1 MNFTAH
7 PHTFVDGPL
16 KKRAAFL
23 EQKIFEIIENELTDN
38 EWLQLIAQI
47 SNSVWDDRFF
57 CLGVTNPEIYEKIVQ
72 ERLGV
77 VREFLKDFEAT
88 SGKRRGQLRHA
99 FLAGFALGEFDK
111 RKKSRSS
118 ASKPRGA
125 KKGSLRE
132 LLNRERPNWIK
143 ETDGCLARWLLN
155 SHANSFLE
163 TTLSELKNRISKI
176 RRVKQKASR

>member
-7 PHTFVDGPL
+7 SHRIVNGHL
-16 KKRAAFL
+16 KKRTAFL
-23 EQKIFEIIENELTDN
+23 ERKMFEIISNELTDN
-38 EWLQLIAQI
+38 EWLQLQAQL
-47 SNSVWDDRFF
+47 SNSVWDDRLF
-57 CLGVTNPEIYEKIVQ
+57 CLSAIKPEIYEQITK
-72 ERLGV
+72 ERLRV
-77 VREFLKDFEAT
+77 VREFLNDFEAT

-118 ASKPRGA
+118 ASEPRGA

-155 SHANSFLE
+155 SHPNSFLE
-163 TTLSELKNRISKI
+163 TSLSELKNRISKI